1 MSAVFRSLSGETSRH
16 ALLALML
23 GAGLTA
29 CAVPNRVSVVSEGGL
44 LPSLVEG
51 RYSNLYRGK
60 QQYPHTC
67 SEDCYPVREELQ
79 CETPSPASA
88 CRYVGARP
96 GLKDKTGFSLQ
107 WHGHASFSITTPDGK
122 QLLIDPVSEQFD
134 WPVNWAHSLFGGSS
148 RVAPPTLGVAEFA
161 RADAVLYS
169 HLHYDHFN
177 KRDLEKVGANAEFLV
192 PPGMADYF
200 PDQGYLIK
208 EVYWFSS
215 VKIGDTEIQ
224 GMPAHHFNS
233 RYWVPFIYD
242 DHEKAL
248 WSGWLLKHGGKTLFF
263 AGDTGYSRHF
273 ADIRARVGAID
284 ICLLPIASYHH
295 ATEGAWY
302 RHVHTTP
309 EDALAAAKD
318 LGCKLLIPWGYGKHS
333 WGMGDISSHAPLQRL
348 LKEYPAQGQDIPLL
362 ILNEGERVAL

>member
-1 MSAVFRSLSGETSRH
+1 
-16 ALLALML
+16 ML

-88 CRYVGARP
+88 CRYVGTRP

-134 WPVNWAHSLFGGSS
+134 WPVNWAYSLFGGSS

-192 PPGMADYF
+192 PPGMAEYF